1 MQDFFFDLFARETK
15 VIVGPL
21 QQIDNSLLDLQ
32 INTNPNSAPSNN
44 NNLTQKS
51 GIIGYSDWQ
60 LSAPILNLNGDGFFR
75 QENANSV
82 FRKNENFCGA
92 KISGVSCLQAKG
104 AEKQR
109 NVLKK
114 NLVLKNLRFKTT

>member
-75 QENANSV
+75 KKNANSV
-82 FRKNENFCGA
+82 FRKNENFCEA
-92 KISGVSCLQAKG
+92 KILGVSCLQAEG

-109 NVLKK
+109 NVLKA
-114 NLVLKNLRFKTT
+114 